1 MTPAL
6 ISCSRKRCKTP
17 TDTDRYQSARK
28 KVVKLQLVGILL
40 SEIVRKSVSNEH
52 KTLKL
57 HNYLAYYFNLYLA
70 QFRLQSTFL
79 SMSLKFFEAANTSC
93 SLFRIGKL
101 ISHCRPNWSSHLSQ
115 LHPPQHLSHRPA
127 FFLLCSQS
135 IVVQQ
140 NLARNPHSKIERG
153 EFVITA
159 LF

>member
-1 MTPAL
+1 MTAAL
-6 ISCSRKRCKTP
+6 ISCARMRCKTS

-52 KTLKL
+52 KILKL

-70 QFRLQSTFL
+70 QLEKYFRPKIRYLQFRLQSTFL

-101 ISHCRPNWSSHLSQ
+101 ISHCRPN
-115 LHPPQHLSHRPA
+115 
-127 FFLLCSQS
+127 
-135 IVVQQ
+135 
-140 NLARNPHSKIERG
+140 
-153 EFVITA
+153 
-159 LF
+159 